1 VHQTPDR
8 NNAYCWSDTGYN
20 LPVKK
25 VLRYVIVDVFTDQP
39 LAGNPL
45 AVFTDARGLTPEL
58 MQALA
63 RETNLSETTFVLP
76 PKQSGHAHVRI
87 FTPFCELSFAGHPT
101 LGTAFVLAG
110 PLQTSEL
117 RLELAVGIVPVRL
130 ERDGAH
136 IHFGW
141 MTQPPA
147 RAFALGDTG
156 RVLAALGVS
165 EPALPLAAYDNGQR
179 HLCVPLA
186 SAAAVAALAPSFSA
200 LAKASATGVSVFHFD
215 GQVCTARYF
224 APWAGVNEDPATGSA
239 AGPIALYLRDHG
251 LLEAGAELRI
261 LQGAEVGRPSTLYA
275 RVTGSEAEPTIEVG
289 GMARIVARGQFV
301 I

>member
-1 VHQTPDR
+1 MAT
-8 NNAYCWSDTGYN
+8 NG
-20 LPVKK
+20 PVKK
-25 VLRYVIVDVFTDQP
+25 TLRYVIIDVFTDQP

-45 AVFTDARGLTPEL
+45 AVFTDARGLTSEL

-76 PKQSGHAHVRI
+76 STESAHAKVRI
-87 FTPFCELSFAGHPT
+87 FTPACELAFAGHPT

-117 RLELAVGIVPVRL
+117 RLELGVGIVPVRL

-141 MTQPPA
+141 MTQPTA
-147 RAFALGDTG
+147 RPFAPGDTG
-156 RVLAALGVS
+156 AALAALGVS
-165 EPALPLAAYDNGQR
+165 EPALPLEAYDNGQR

-186 SAAAVAALAPSFSA
+186 SAGAVAALTPNFSA
-200 LAKASATGVSVFHFD
+200 LGKAIDAGVSVFHFD

-239 AGPIALYLRDHG
+239 AGPIALYLRDRG
-251 LLEAGAELRI
+251 LLELGAELRI
-261 LQGAEVGRPSTLYA
+261 LQGAEVRRPSTLYA
-275 RVTGSEAEPTIEVG
+275 RVMGNAAEPSIEVG

>member
-1 VHQTPDR
+1 MWPITGE
-8 NNAYCWSDTGYN
+8 GYN
-20 LPVKK
+20 PPVKK
-25 VLRYVIVDVFTDQP
+25 TLRYVIIDVFTDQP

-45 AVFTDARGLTPEL
+45 AVFTDGRGLTPEL

-76 PKQSGHAHVRI
+76 ATGSAHARVRI
-87 FTPFCELSFAGHPT
+87 FTPSCELSFAGHPT

-141 MTQPPA
+141 MTQPRA
-147 RAFALGDTG
+147 RPFAFGDAG
-156 RVLAALGVS
+156 PVLEALGV
-165 EPALPLAAYDNGQR
+165 EKPALPLEAYDNGQR

-186 SAAAVAALAPSFSA
+186 SASAVAALTPNFSA
-200 LAKASATGVSVFHFD
+200 LAKASDAGVSAFHFD

-224 APWAGVNEDPATGSA
+224 APWAGINEDPATGSA
-239 AGPIALYLRDHG
+239 AGPIALYLRDRR
-251 LLEAGAELRI
+251 LLDTGAELRI
-261 LQGAEVGRPSTLYA
+261 LQGAEVRRPSTLYA
-275 RVTGSEAEPTIEVG
+275 RITGTEAEPTIEVG